1 MRPNV
6 ERVKS
11 AVVIKERKRE
21 KERERERERE
31 KNWSEVGR
39 APNFSGK
46 QIIGREA
53 V

>member
-11 AVVIKERKRE
+11 AVVIK
-21 KERERERERE
+21 RERER
-31 KNWSEVGR
+31 SEAGR